1 MREKNEQKMI
11 FGNPP
16 SRPGSTLKALLNKAE
31 LHQQAEQLVLSSI
44 PEELADATRFVS
56 CANGELVLATD
67 NASKATRLR
76 FRQHEIMESLRQHE
90 LFRFVWKV
98 KIKVAPLRFRAK
110 PVVKTTPL
118 SKENA
123 RLLKEE
129 AGHTKDKALRE
140 VLEKLAGHVQD

>member
-1 MREKNEQKMI
+1 MSKKNDQKMI
-11 FGNPP
+11 FGKAA
-16 SRPGSTLKALLNKAE
+16 SSPGSTLKALLTKAE
-31 LHQQAEQLVLSSI
+31 LHQQAEQLVLDAV
-44 PEELADATRFVS
+44 PEELADGTRFVS
-56 CANGELVLATD
+56 CTDGELVLATD

-76 FRQHEIMESLRQHE
+76 FRQHEIMEKLREQE

-98 KIKVAPLRFRAK
+98 RIKVSPLRYRDKPEAK
-110 PVVKTTPL
+110 MTPL

-140 VLEKLAGHVQD
+140 VLEKLASHVRD

>member
-1 MREKNEQKMI
+1 MREKNDQKMI
-11 FGNPP
+11 FGKAQP
-16 SRPGSTLKALLNKAE
+16 RPGSTLRALLTKAE
-31 LHQQAEQLVLSSI
+31 LHQQAEQLVLASI

-56 CANGELVLATD
+56 CTDGELILATD

-76 FRQHEIMESLRQHE
+76 FRQHEIMESLRQHD

-98 KIKVAPLRFRAK
+98 KIKVSPLRFRAR
-110 PVVKTTPL
+110 PAVKVTPL

-140 VLEKLAGHVQD
+140 VLEKLAAHVQD

>member
-1 MREKNEQKMI
+1 MREKNDQKMI
-11 FGNPP
+11 FGKTP
-16 SRPGSTLKALLNKAE
+16 SGPGSTLKALLNKAE
-31 LHQQAEQLVLSSI
+31 LHQQAEQLVLAAI
-44 PEELADATRFVS
+44 PDELVDGTRFVS
-56 CANGELVLATD
+56 CTDGELVLATN

-76 FRQHEIMESLRQHE
+76 FRQHEIMEALRQHE
-90 LFRFVWKV
+90 LFRYVWKV
-98 KIKVAPLRFRAK
+98 KIKVSPLRFRAR

-118 SKENA
+118 SKKNA

>member
-1 MREKNEQKMI
+1 MSKKNDQKMI
-11 FGNPP
+11 FGKVA
-16 SRPGSTLKALLNKAE
+16 SSTGSTLKALLTKAE
-31 LHQQAEQLVLSSI
+31 LHQQAEQLVLDAI
-44 PEELADATRFVS
+44 PEELADGTRFVS
-56 CANGELVLATD
+56 CIDGELVLATD

-76 FRQHEIMESLRQHE
+76 FRQHEIMEALREQE

-98 KIKVAPLRFRAK
+98 RIKVSPLRYRDK
-110 PVVKTTPL
+110 PVVKMTPL

-140 VLEKLAGHVQD
+140 VLEKLASHVRD